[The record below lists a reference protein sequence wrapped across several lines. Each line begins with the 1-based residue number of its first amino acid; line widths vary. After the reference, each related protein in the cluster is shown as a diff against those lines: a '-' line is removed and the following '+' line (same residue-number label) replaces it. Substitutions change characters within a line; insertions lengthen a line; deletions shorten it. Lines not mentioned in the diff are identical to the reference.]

1 MHIQIENADSDAM
14 HEHGTRI
21 TSAGGFPMNLCNFG
35 SASSKSLRKDTRCD
49 WTMFMFVTHKRKKN
63 FRKLSHQQICE
74 AGLREN
80 EALGFKFGPIGFG
93 PNHVHFRV
101 DVPKRYS
108 KQQAEIMLKRSSA
121 ARIFR
126 EKPNF
131 LKLYPDRHFW
141 SGYEHHESVGVE
153 FDAADEYIRNQARH
167 HGLELIRDVQLTF
180 AGGPPGDTA
189 PL

>member
-1 MHIQIENADSDAM
+1 
-14 HEHGTRI
+14 
-21 TSAGGFPMNLCNFG
+21 MNLSNFVSG
-35 SASSKSLRKDTRCD
+35 SSKRHNIDTRND
-49 WTMFMFVTHKRKKN
+49 WTLFMFVTHKRKNN

-80 EALGFKFGPIGFG
+80 EKFGFKFGPIGFG
-93 PNHVHFRV
+93 GTHVHFRV

-108 KQQAEIMLKRSSA
+108 KQVAEIMLKKSSA
-121 ARIFR
+121 SRMFK

-153 FDAADEYIRNQARH
+153 MEDADRYIENQAAH
-167 HGLELIRDVQLTF
+167 HGIEVIRDVQQTLS
-180 AGGPPGDTA
+180 
-189 PL
+189 

>member
-1 MHIQIENADSDAM
+1 
-14 HEHGTRI
+14 
-21 TSAGGFPMNLCNFG
+21 MNLINFVSG
-35 SASSKSLRKDTRCD
+35 SSKRRNIDTRND
-49 WTMFMFVTHKRKKN
+49 WTLFMFVSHKRKN
-63 FRKLSHQQICE
+63 VFRKESTQKICE

-80 EALGFKFGPIGFG
+80 EKFGFKFGPIGFG
-93 PNHVHFRV
+93 GTHIHFRV

-121 ARIFR
+121 MRIFT

-153 FDAADEYIRNQARH
+153 FEKADWYIENQEKRH
-167 HGLELIRDVQLTF
+167 HVDVIRDVQLTF
-180 AGGPPGDTA
+180 SQTAPTVDTA
-189 PL
+189 GLTS

>member
-1 MHIQIENADSDAM
+1 
-14 HEHGTRI
+14 
-21 TSAGGFPMNLCNFG
+21 MNLNNFVSG
-35 SASSKSLRKDTRCD
+35 SSKRHKNEDTRND
-49 WTMFMFVTHKRKKN
+49 WTLFMFVTHKRKNN

-80 EALGFKFGPIGFG
+80 EKFGFKFGPIGFG
-93 PNHVHFRV
+93 GTHIHFRV

-153 FDAADEYIRNQARH
+153 FEKADNYIKNQEARH
-167 HGLELIRDVQLTF
+167 HVEVIRDVQQTF
-180 AGGPPGDTA
+180 SQTAANGDTA
-189 PL
+189 GTTS

>member
-1 MHIQIENADSDAM
+1 
-14 HEHGTRI
+14 
-21 TSAGGFPMNLCNFG
+21 MNLKNFVSG
-35 SASSKSLRKDTRCD
+35 STKRYRKGEDTRND
-49 WTMFMFVTHKRKKN
+49 WTMFMFVTHKRKDN

-80 EALGFKFGPIGFG
+80 EKHGFRFGPIGFG
-93 PNHVHFRV
+93 GSHVHFRV

-108 KQQAEIMLKRSSA
+108 KLQAEIMLKRSSA

-153 FDAADEYIRNQARH
+153 FDAADEYIRNQERH
-167 HGLELIRDVQLTF
+167 HNIEVIRDVQLTL
-180 AGGPPGDTA
+180 AGGTAGDAAGSTM
-189 PL
+189 